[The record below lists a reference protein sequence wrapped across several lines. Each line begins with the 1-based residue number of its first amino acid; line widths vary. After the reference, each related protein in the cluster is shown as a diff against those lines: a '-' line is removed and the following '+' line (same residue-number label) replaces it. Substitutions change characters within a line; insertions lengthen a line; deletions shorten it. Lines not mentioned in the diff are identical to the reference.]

1 MEMEKLAKFTLRFK
15 WPIIFLAILLTGFFG
30 YELTKIKLNSNV
42 IDSLPANDSIVSLF
56 KDIGKQFGGN
66 EIGMVILESD
76 NVFKA
81 SVLKDVQRITATLG
95 NLKGVS
101 SVTSLTNI
109 LNFDTLGNDFQIK
122 PLINMARLP
131 DKLEG
136 IDSLK
141 QLIVSNKMY
150 RGNLVSAD
158 GKASIVIFKFSEG
171 SNANAVVKKV
181 KVAIKKLSIK
191 EKVYFAGGPFITAM
205 VAKIISKDLIYL
217 IPITFLVIS
226 LILYLSFHSIRGV
239 LLPMLTAGMAII
251 WALGLMPLMGI
262 DMSMVSN
269 NIPIILM
276 AVGSAYT
283 IHVLNRIN
291 QYWEKDYRKSIR
303 KAMKHLFI
311 PISLAALTTMI
322 GFISF
327 IFGAYLKMIR
337 DFGLVTA
344 LGTFFAALLSLFFI
358 PAFMA
363 ILPEKRKKKTVS
375 KPVKS
380 YLNDYL
386 LLPLTTLVLKH
397 PKYIFTTWI
406 LLILISFT
414 GIFSIRRSVDVSDYF
429 QKSNPEHIAEKVM
442 DKKFGGTKPVF
453 LQFTGNMQSPHVLRT
468 MHKAEEYLQ
477 KSPSITSTQSIAD
490 IIIKLNGAL
499 SGKYR
504 IPDSKAAI
512 GQLWFLLEGNEN
524 ISQLVS
530 ENLDKGIIVAKFN
543 GKGNHAE
550 ADFAKYMKPFL
561 AQYSRPGSKIQM
573 TGMPFI
579 NAEMNRSL
587 LNSQIVS
594 LIIAT
599 IFVIGI
605 VSLILWSFSKGLLTS
620 IPIAV
625 TTIILFGTMGLSN
638 IPLNMGTVLVASIAM
653 GIGIDYSIHFI
664 THFNEGLKEKLSV
677 QEAITATM
685 KMSGKAILINF
696 GSVSGGFLVL
706 IFSKLVPM
714 QYFGILVTLS
724 MLSSSLGALTLLPV
738 ILIIRNRKRLK
749 TV

>member
-1 MEMEKLAKFTLRFK
+1 MDKLTEFTQRFK
-15 WPIIFLAILLTGFFG
+15 WIIIILSILLTGFFG
-30 YELTKIKLNSNV
+30 YELTNIKLNSNV

-66 EIGMVILESD
+66 EIGMVIIKSD
-76 NVFKA
+76 NVFKPA
-81 SVLKDVQRITATLG
+81 VLKDVRKVTKTVGQI
-95 NLKGVS
+95 KGVS

-109 LNFDTLGNDFQIK
+109 LNFDGAGNNFQVN

-131 DKLEG
+131 HTQKG

-141 QLIVSNKMY
+141 QNVVSNKMY

-158 GKASIVIFKFSEG
+158 GSSCIVVFKFSSG
-171 SNANAVVKKV
+171 SDNSAVVKKV
-181 KVAIKKLSIK
+181 KAAIKKLHVH
-191 EKVYFAGGPFITAM
+191 EKIFYAGGPFVTAM
-205 VAKIISKDLIYL
+205 VAEIISKDLLFL

-226 LILYLSFHSIRGV
+226 IILYLSFHSLQGV
-239 LLPMLTAGMAII
+239 VLPMLTAGMAII
-251 WALGLMPLMGI
+251 WALGCMSLMGL

-291 QYWEKDYRKSIR
+291 QCREKDYRKAVR
-303 KAMKHLFI
+303 KALGHIFI
-311 PISLAALTTMI
+311 PVSLAALTTMI
-322 GFISF
+322 GFMSF

-337 DFGLVTA
+337 DFGLITA
-344 LGTFFAALLSLFFI
+344 MGTFFAALLSLFFI
-358 PAFMA
+358 PA
-363 ILPEKRKKKTVS
+363 LLSVLRKKPKRKKAK
-375 KPVKS
+375 KEVKS
-380 YLNDYL
+380 YLNDYIL
-386 LLPLTTLVLKH
+386 NPLTKLVLKH
-397 PKYIFTTWI
+397 PKYILSAWI
-406 LLILISFT
+406 ILILISLT
-414 GIFSIRRSVDVSDYF
+414 GVFSIRRSVNVSDYF
-429 QKSNPEHIAEKVM
+429 EKSNPIHVAEKIM
-442 DKKFGGTKPVF
+442 NNKFGGTRPVF
-453 LQFTGNMQSPHVLRT
+453 LEFTGNIQSPAVLKT
-468 MHKAEEYLQ
+468 MQKAQIYLR

-499 SGKYR
+499 SGKYK
-504 IPDSKAAI
+504 IPDSEAAI
-512 GQLWFLLEGNEN
+512 GQLWFLLDGNEN

-530 ENLDKGIIVAKFN
+530 EDLDKGIIVAKFD
-543 GKGNHAE
+543 GKGNHAA

-561 AQYSRPGSKIQM
+561 KQNSRPGCKIQM

-579 NAEMNRSL
+579 NAEMDQSL
-587 LNSQIVS
+587 LESQIAS

-605 VSLILWSFSKGLLTS
+605 VSLILGSFSKGLITS

-625 TTIILFGTMGLSN
+625 TVVILFGSMGLTN

-664 THFNEGLKEKLSV
+664 THFSNGLKTGLSV
-677 QEAITATM
+677 PEAITATM

-696 GSVSGGFLVL
+696 SSVAGGFLVL
-706 IFSKLVPM
+706 VFSKLVPM
-714 QYFGILVTLS
+714 QYFGMLVALS
-724 MLSSSLGALTLLPV
+724 MLTSSLGALSLLPV
-738 ILIIRNRKRLK
+738 ILTIRNKNRSE

>member
-1 MEMEKLAKFTLRFK
+1 MDNLAKFTLKFK
-15 WPIIFLAILLTGFFG
+15 WPIIVLAILLTGFFG

-42 IDSLPANDSIVSLF
+42 IDSLPANDSVVSLF

-66 EIGMVILESD
+66 EIGMVIIESD
-76 NVFKA
+76 NVFKPA
-81 SVLKDVQRITATLG
+81 VLKDLQRITKTLV
-95 NLKGVS
+95 NLKGIS

-109 LNFDTLGNDFQIK
+109 LNFDGVGNDFQIN
-122 PLINMARLP
+122 PLINIHKLP
-131 DKLEG
+131 DTQRG

-141 QLIVSNKMY
+141 QLVVSNKMY

-158 GKASIVIFKFSEG
+158 GSASIVMFKFSAG
-171 SNANAVVKKV
+171 SNDGAVVKEV
-181 KVAIKKLSIK
+181 KAAIEKLPLH
-191 EKVYFAGGPFITAM
+191 EKVYYAGGPFVTAM
-205 VAKIISKDLIYL
+205 VSKLISKDLLFL
-217 IPITFLVIS
+217 IPFTFLVIS
-226 LILYLSFHSIRGV
+226 IILYLSFHSLQGIA
-239 LLPMLTAGMAII
+239 LPMLTAAMAII
-251 WALGLMPLMGI
+251 WALGTMPLMGL

-291 QYWEKDYRKSIR
+291 QCREKDYRKAVR
-303 KAMKHLFI
+303 KALGHIFI
-311 PISLAALTTMI
+311 PVSLAALTTMI

-344 LGTFFAALLSLFFI
+344 MGTFFAALLSLFFI
-358 PAFMA
+358 PALLA
-363 ILPEKRKKKTVS
+363 TLPKKPKWKKPS

-380 YLNDYL
+380 YLNDYIL
-386 LLPLTTLVLKH
+386 TPLTALVLKH
-397 PKYIFTTWI
+397 PKYIFTAWI
-406 LLILISFT
+406 VLIVISLSGFL
-414 GIFSIRRSVDVSDYF
+414 SIRRSVNVSDYF
-429 QKSNPEHIAEKVM
+429 KKSNPEHIAETIM
-442 DKKFGGTKPVF
+442 TKKFGGTNPVF
-453 LQFTGNMQSPHVLRT
+453 LQFTGNMQSPRVLKT
-468 MHKAEEYLQ
+468 MKKAEEYLE
-477 KSPSITSTQSIAD
+477 KSPSIISAQSIAD

-499 SGKYR
+499 NGKYK

-512 GQLWFLLEGNEN
+512 GQLWFLLDGNEK

-530 ENLDKGIIVAKFN
+530 EDMGKGIVVAKFN
-543 GKGNHAE
+543 GKGNHAA
-550 ADFAKYMKPFL
+550 ADFARYMKPFL
-561 AQYSRPGSKIQM
+561 AQNSRPGCKIQM

-579 NAEMNRSL
+579 NAEMDQSL
-587 LNSQIVS
+587 LNSQIAS
-594 LIIAT
+594 LVIAT

-605 VSLILWSFSKGLLTS
+605 VSLILLSFSKGLLTS

-625 TTIILFGTMGLSN
+625 TTIILFGTMGLTN

-664 THFNEGLKEKLSV
+664 THFNEGLKERLSV

-696 GSVSGGFLVL
+696 SSVSGGFLVL
-706 IFSKLVPM
+706 VFSKLVPM
-714 QYFGILVTLS
+714 QYFGILVALS

-738 ILIIRNRKRLK
+738 ILIIRNKKQLK
-749 TV
+749 KIIK